1 MSENV
6 AYFGGQPDD
15 SNELARF
22 TQKNGSGEDLLI
34 VNEMGMDTVRAALA
48 LWIHGASYGDIA
60 TKLKFGKPVLAQMA
74 IERALAEQVDDHT
87 DRTKLRRRLTLTLD
101 SLQRAILRKALDPDN
116 PEQLAAARVSL
127 TIIERYSRLNG
138 LDAPLQV
145 DVNMPKDAEF
155 QSFIAAAARGMGLE
169 VPVEAE
175 IFDDEYMYAEV
186 VEDEEAD
193 GEPEER

>member
-1 MSENV
+1 MPENV
-6 AYFGGQPDD
+6 AYFGGNPED
-15 SNELARF
+15 SNALAQF
-22 TQKNGSGEDLLI
+22 TQQNGSAEDMLV
-34 VNEMGMDTVRAALA
+34 VNELGMDTVRSALA

-60 TKLKFGKPVLAQMA
+60 TKLKFRKPVVAQMA

-155 QSFIAAAARGMGLE
+155 QGFIAAAARGMGLE
-169 VPVEAE
+169 VPDEAE

-193 GEPEER
+193 SESDER